1 MAFLSNTGR
10 EITKGIVDIDG
21 DKSQNVRTLAVRYG
35 SKNAAIVA
43 TLFYLAAVSLSL
55 LPWVMEL
62 VSIWFL
68 PLVAVTDVGL
78 AVSSFMLLADHSREK
93 ARKIKKAVLIW
104 FIFGLLAY
112 IAGATW

>member
-1 MAFLSNTGR
+1 MG
-10 EITKGIVDIDG
+10 
-21 DKSQNVRTLAVRYG
+21 
-35 SKNAAIVA
+35 
-43 TLFYLAAVSLSL
+43 
-55 LPWVMEL
+55 L

-93 ARKIKKAVLIW
+93 ARRIKKAVSAW

-112 IAGATW
+112 IAGAIW